1 MVVNARAGFYRDGIF
16 KIRAKMDKFTS
27 MLISNGISVEEMR

>member
-1 MVVNARAGFYRDGIF
+1 MVVNARAGFYRYGIF
-16 KIRAKMDKFTS
+16 KIRAKTDQFIS